1 MKNPLRKRY
10 LRELKRDIGKYMVIF
25 LFMSLTIGFISGFLV
40 ADDSMKTAYDNSFEK
55 YNIEDGNFELMYEKT
70 DGMFDE
76 IEDKYA
82 DIYENFNKEFQAIN
96 SKTKIRVF
104 AERKEINKVSLMS
117 GKMPKNDGEI
127 AIDRMFADNNS
138 IKVGDT
144 FKMDESEYKVTG
156 LVALSD
162 YSALFEDNSDMMFD
176 SINFG
181 VGIVTQ
187 EQFDKMSDAKLHYV
201 YSWKNHKKN
210 LSDKAKKTMGDDICK
225 VLVENGAAIKSITPV
240 TQNQAIQFT
249 GDDMG
254 GDKSMMMA
262 LLYIIIVIMAF
273 IFGVTVMN
281 TIDNEAS
288 EIGTLR
294 AMGYTRGEMVRHY
307 MMLPVIVTLVAG
319 IIGNILG
326 YSMFK
331 GVVVDMYY
339 GSYSLP
345 TYKTIWNADAFILT
359 TVVPCV
365 LMFVINLIIL
375 NGKLKL
381 SPLKFLRHDLKA
393 RKSKRAVKL
402 PDFKFKTRF
411 RLRILLQNKAN
422 YIIMFI
428 AVIFANLLLVFGFV
442 MTPILDNYG
451 DIVKEQMFCKYQYVL
466 KQPVETEN
474 ESAEKYC
481 AGSLKL
487 KGKDDEI
494 NIYGVDKDSKYVKD
508 MKLDTSG
515 NEVYVSHGI
524 MEKYGYEPGDKIVL
538 KDKYSGDEY
547 TMTIKGKYTYS
558 ASMAVFMSCEQ
569 YNKIFDKDSDYF
581 NGYFSD
587 EKLEDIDENNVAT
600 TITLQDMTKVVRQLK
615 KSMGSMMPLFSAFA
629 MIMAALM
636 FYLLS
641 KIVIE
646 KNASSISMVK
656 ILGYNSKEIGSFYVA
671 STTIAALVFIIIS
684 IPACEL
690 FMRGIYLYIMN
701 EMSGWIDYYVAPS
714 VYAKTIVMSV
724 TAYIL
729 SAVLQ
734 YRKIGKVN
742 LERALKDME

>member
-70 DGMFDE
+70 DRMFDD

-104 AERKEINKVSLMS
+104 AERKEINKVSIMS

-345 TYKTIWNADAFILT
+345 AYKTIWNADAFILT

-451 DIVKEQMFCKYQYVL
+451 DIVKEMFCKYQYVL
-466 KQPVETEN
+466 KQSVETEN

-494 NIYGVDKDSKYVKD
+494 NIYGVDRNSKYVKD

-547 TMTIKGKYTYS
+547 AMTIKGKYTYS
-558 ASMAVFMSCEQ
+558 ASMAVFMSREQ

-656 ILGYNSKEIGSFYVA
+656 ILGYNSKEIGGFYVA
-671 STTIAALVFIIIS
+671 STTIAALAFIIIS

-714 VYAKTIVMSV
+714 VYVKTIVMSV
-724 TAYIL
+724 AAYIL

>member
-508 MKLDTSG
+508 MILDTSG

-558 ASMAVFMSCEQ
+558 ASMAVFMSREQ

-671 STTIAALVFIIIS
+671 STTIAALLFIIIS

>member
-70 DGMFDE
+70 DRMFDD

-104 AERKEINKVSLMS
+104 AERKEINKVSIMS

-225 VLVENGAAIKSITPV
+225 VLVENGAAIKSITPD

-331 GVVVDMYY
+331 GVVVGMYY

-345 TYKTIWNADAFILT
+345 AYKTIWNADAFILT

-466 KQPVETEN
+466 KQSVETEN

-547 TMTIKGKYTYS
+547 AVTIKGKYTYS
-558 ASMAVFMSCEQ
+558 ASMAVFMSREQ

-656 ILGYNSKEIGSFYVA
+656 ILGYNSKEIGGFYVA
-671 STTIAALVFIIIS
+671 STTIAALAFIIIS

-714 VYAKTIVMSV
+714 VYVKTIVMSV
-724 TAYIL
+724 AAYIL

>member
-40 ADDSMKTAYDNSFEK
+40 ADDSMKIAYDNSFEK

-70 DGMFDE
+70 DGMFDD

-96 SKTKIRVF
+96 SKTTIRVF

-117 GKMPKNDGEI
+117 GKMPKKDGEI
-127 AIDRMFADNNS
+127 AIDRMFVDNNS

-187 EQFDKMSDAKLHYV
+187 EQFDKMSDTKLHYV

-210 LSDKAKKTMGDDICK
+210 LSDKAKKTMGDNICK
-225 VLVENGAAIKSITPV
+225 ALVENGAAIKSITPV

-294 AMGYTRGEMVRHY
+294 AMGYTRGEMIRHY

-319 IIGNILG
+319 IIGNIFG

-345 TYKTIWNADAFILT
+345 TYKTIWNAEAFILT

-365 LMFVINLIIL
+365 LMFVINIIIL
-375 NGKLKL
+375 TGKLKL

-393 RKSKRAVKL
+393 RKSKKAVKL
-402 PDFKFKTRF
+402 PNFKFKTRF
-411 RLRILLQNKAN
+411 RLRIMLQNKAN

-451 DIVKEQMFCKYQYVL
+451 DIVKEQMFCKYQYIL

-547 TMTIKGKYTYS
+547 TMTIKEKYTYS
-558 ASMAVFMSCEQ
+558 ASMAVFMSREQ
-569 YNKIFDKDSDYF
+569 YNKIFDKDSEYF

-615 KSMGSMMPLFSAFA
+615 KSMGSMMPLFSVFA

-656 ILGYNSKEIGSFYVA
+656 ILGYNSKEIGGFYVA
-671 STTIAALVFIIIS
+671 STTIAALLFIIIS
-684 IPACEL
+684 IPICEL
-690 FMRGIYLYIMN
+690 LMRVIYLYIMN
-701 EMSGWIDYYVAPS
+701 EMSGWIDYYVAPA

-724 TAYIL
+724 AAYIL

-734 YRKIGKVN
+734 YRKIGNVN